1 MGEAVR
7 SNAWPRFALLYAA
20 LDATFGSASPL
31 LSALRSAWAAG
42 VVAGVVRGIEYGRG
56 TNRPAKNS
64 RWSGG
69 WMWPLLLMP
78 HINALFCS
86 C

>member
-42 VVAGVVRGIEYGRG
+42 VVAGVVRGIEYGRVRAHG
-56 TNRPAKNS
+56 AA
-64 RWSGG
+64 RWCDGKEDE
-69 WMWPLLLMP
+69 
-78 HINALFCS
+78 I
-86 C
+86 